1 MSARIL
7 EMRSGKSRSSRGR
20 IESEVIDRQPLG
32 YRTWLGLSG
41 REYRHAVFSLIGCP
55 PLSEANFVLVR
66 RTDGDDA
73 EVLHVDRVDDSTSSV
88 NLAYVRRLGATL
100 GANEVHIYDRAVS
113 SADRARIELDIRSS
127 LAIEDIGRRPLPAL
141 DH

>member
-7 EMRSGKSRSSRGR
+7 EMRSGKSRPPRGR
-20 IESEVIDRQPLG
+20 IEAEIIDRQPFS
-32 YRTWLGLSG
+32 YRTWFGLSG

-55 PLSEANFVLVR
+55 PLSEANFVLAR
-66 RTDGDDA
+66 QTETGDI
-73 EVLHVDRVDDSTSSV
+73 EVLHVDRVDDSASSV

-100 GANEVHIYDRAVS
+100 GASEVHVYDKGGS

-127 LAIEDIGRRPLPAL
+127 LASDDVDRRPVPAL

>member
-7 EMRSGKSRSSRGR
+7 EMRSGKSRPFRGR
-20 IESEVIDRQPLG
+20 IEAEIIGRQPVG
-32 YRTWLGLSG
+32 YRNWIGLSG
-41 REYRHAVFSLIGCP
+41 REFRHAVFSLIGCP

-66 RTDGDDA
+66 RTESD
-73 EVLHVDRVDDSTSSV
+73 EIIVLHVDRVDDDAPSS

-100 GANEVHIYDRAVS
+100 GATEVHVHDTGGSA
-113 SADRARIELDIRSS
+113 ADRARIELDIRSS
-127 LAIEDIGRRPLPAL
+127 LAIDDFGRRAVPAL